1 MSDRKPEAIY
11 PLSPAQQGIL
21 LYLVLAERS
30 DAYFEQIS
38 CEIEGDLEPERLR
51 QAWQAVVDRHPALR
65 TFFLW
70 ERRERPLQVV
80 TREMEIPFVV
90 EDWSA
95 LDEAAQEAAFAALL
109 SRDKERGFDLARPPL
124 LRFFVARLGERRH
137 RFLWS
142 FSHLLIDGWSLSRV
156 MGEAFDNHEKLGR
169 GEMLD
174 KTPSPPYSRYI
185 DWIEKQ
191 DKSQAEAFW
200 KESLAGIDG
209 ATPLPIDRQPG
220 AAMGS
225 RAARFGTTRYRQAM
239 VPAELGSRID
249 EMARARQLPPNLVWQ
264 AAWGLLLQLY
274 SGEDAVVYGSVVSGR
289 PPRLQGV
296 EQIVGLFIN
305 ALPVAWRGRPEESVG
320 AALAALN
327 RQMVEQREFE
337 YCQLEEIQRWLG
349 LAHDQA
355 LFDTLLIYENY
366 PRQGREAAL
375 KLKMGNVVEV
385 TNHALVAYVLPHDG
399 GAVVRLV
406 YDTGRFADADV
417 ERMLASYVGLLEQIA
432 ARPERPLSSF
442 ELLGEEEKAQM
453 LALGRG
459 EKRDWSRRPL
469 PALVAESAAE
479 QGERLA
485 VSQVGSPHRLTYG
498 ELDSQAESLARHL
511 AGRGVK
517 RGDKVV
523 VALERSP
530 ALIVALLAVGKTGAA
545 YLPVDPAYPAERI
558 HFLLEDSGARL
569 AVTQERLAGKFTSEI
584 DLVLVDAW
592 LADPRVA
599 LFAGAA
605 ATPDGS
611 EPSGPELGDV
621 AYVIYTS
628 GSTGKPKGVEV
639 EHAQLSHYAQDARIA
654 YGIEAGQRLLQFASI
669 GFDTSAEEIWPA
681 LLAGAT
687 LVLRSEAMIGSPRF
701 FLEELGRQEIG
712 LLNLPTA
719 YWHELC
725 TELEDGGALPESL
738 HGVIIGGEAAIRQ
751 RLASWLDKGG
761 RRVKLYNTYGPTET
775 TIVATRAALEGW
787 PADEAEVPIGKPIA
801 NSRAYVVSRRGRLQP
816 PGLPGE
822 LWIAGAGVARGYL
835 GRPEATAAVFG
846 EDPFQPGD
854 RLYKTGDLVLMR
866 EDGSLYF
873 RGRIDQQVKIRGY
886 RVEPGEI
893 EAVLLRHPLVKDV
906 VVVPS
911 RHGGDLRLV
920 AYLVAADTG
929 VEPPLA
935 ALRTL
940 LTAELPEYMVPA
952 AFVFL
957 PILPKTPSGKIDRRA
972 LPAPEKAAARIERE
986 FRAPQTPVEELLAS
1000 IWSELLNQS
1009 EISRDDDFFQ
1019 LGGHSLVVG
1028 RLTSRLRKS
1037 LKVELP
1043 LVTVFEHPRLEA
1055 LAAKVQEL
1063 LQKAESG
1070 GEQDEVELELPPI
1083 EKAPR
1088 DGHLPLSYPQERV
1101 WLIHQIHPDTIAYN
1115 FQATMWFVGNLQPEI
1130 LAKALTEI
1138 VRRHEIFQTRFPA
1151 IDGRA
1156 AMVIE
1161 KPWTVE
1167 LPVTDLRHLGE
1178 EGALKRA
1185 EELLAEETA
1194 KPFDITQLPLMRWK
1208 LLRLADERW
1217 TLIQVEH
1224 HFIHDG
1230 WSLSILMREM
1240 TTLYRAYA
1248 AGQPSPLPELDI
1260 QYADF
1265 AAWQRHHISGA
1276 RVGGLVDWWRKKLEG
1291 MPTVLELPFDHPRP
1305 AHAAMLGESEY
1316 FVLPDEL
1323 YADLRRFGKDNG
1335 FTLYMTMLAAF
1346 CAMVSR
1352 YTGQDD
1358 FGIGAGVANRRQQAQ
1373 MNLIGMIVN
1382 SVVLRC
1388 DLRGNPTFAELVR
1401 RIRLASIEAYEHQDM
1416 PFEQLVNELRPER
1429 QVGRNPLFQAM
1440 FSFHDAAMP
1449 RLDFGPGL
1457 VANGLVRSNRSAK
1470 LDMNV
1475 IVAPQAE
1482 QQVGQDAGG
1491 RKQQA
1496 PVIWEYNREL
1506 FDRDTIQRM
1515 IGHYLTI
1522 AADAIKNP
1530 DKRISELAIFE
1541 PDQQA
1546 VLMELARTPSGSPRG
1561 AGLAALFERQAAAS
1575 PDSVAVEH
1583 NDSVLSYAQLDQ
1595 RSSRLAGLLRRRGV
1609 LPGGLVGLCVP
1620 RGLDMVVG
1628 MLGILKA
1635 GGAYVPL
1642 DPSYPAERLALMMS
1656 DTAMPLVVATRELL
1670 GQLPEGTPGLAL
1682 DAEAE
1687 TIAGL
1692 PADPLGLP
1700 VDDDFPAYVI
1710 FTSGSTGKPK
1720 GVVIPQRAVK
1730 RLVIGADFYQAGPDD
1745 RFGQVANASFDA
1757 VTFEIWA
1764 PLLHGGRVVVL
1775 DKEQWLSPAGLDAAA
1790 AEKGITAMFLTAAY
1804 FQQVVETQPSF
1815 APRLRRL
1822 LFGGERCEPE
1832 AARKA
1837 LAAGAKGL
1845 MNGYGPT
1852 ECTTFAVCHKL
1863 DSLPEDAG
1871 SVSIGRPI
1879 AGTEAYILDSH
1890 GQLVPLGAHGELCLG
1905 GEGLADGYHGRP
1917 ALTAEKFVPH
1927 PFAKEPGARLYR
1939 TGDLAR
1945 WLPDGTI
1952 DYLGRID
1959 HQVKLRGFRIEL
1971 GEIEN
1976 VLARLPGVA
1985 GSVALVR
1992 EDRPGDRRLVAY
2004 AVPAPGVELS
2014 ASALQEE
2021 LQRRLPNFM
2030 VPSAIVLLAEL
2041 PLNANA
2047 KIDRKALPAPESA
2060 SIASGDAL
2068 PETATEKALAEIFC
2082 EVLGIS
2088 SVGAGEDFFALG
2100 GHSLL
2105 ATQLVSRIQ
2114 AGFGLRLGLAQ
2125 VFEEPNVRGLAGLIE
2140 RSGGGRDGAG
2150 GRGQGA
2156 IVARD
2161 AEDLVAQAAELDDA
2175 GLDALLRS
2183 LQEE

>member
-51 QAWQAVVDRHPALR
+51 RAWQAVVDRHPALR

-80 TREMEIPFVV
+80 TRELEIPFTI
-90 EDWSA
+90 EDWSGR
-95 LDEAAQEAAFAALL
+95 DEASQEAEFASLL
-109 SRDKERGFDLARPPL
+109 ARDKERGFDLARPPL

-169 GEMLD
+169 GEALD
-174 KTPSPPYSRYI
+174 QTPSPPYSRYI

-191 DKSQAEAFW
+191 EKSQAEAFW

-239 VPAELGSRID
+239 VPAELGARID

-264 AAWGLLLQLY
+264 AAWGLLIQLY

-305 ALPVAWRGRPEESVG
+305 ALPVAWRGRPEETLG
-320 AALAALN
+320 EALSALN

-385 TNHALVAYVLPHDG
+385 TNHALVAYVLPHEG

-417 ERMLASYVGLLEQIA
+417 ERMLVSYVGLLEQIA
-432 ARPERPLSSF
+432 AGPERRLESF
-442 ELLGEEEKAQM
+442 ELLGEEERAQM
-453 LALGRG
+453 IALGRG
-459 EKRDWSRRPL
+459 ETRDWTRQPL
-469 PALVAESAAE
+469 PALVAASAAE
-479 QGERLA
+479 HAERLA
-485 VSQVGSPHRLTYG
+485 ISQVGSPLELTYG
-498 ELDSQAESLARHL
+498 ELNSQAESLARHL
-511 AGRGVK
+511 AAGGVE

-530 ALIVALLAVGKTGAA
+530 ALVVALLAVGKSGAA
-545 YLPVDPAYPAERI
+545 YVPVDPAYPEERI
-558 HFLLEDSGARL
+558 HFLLADSGARL
-569 AVTQERLAGKFTSEI
+569 AITQERLKGKFSSAVELI
-584 DLVLVDAW
+584 LLDAW
-592 LADPRVA
+592 LADPRA
-599 LFAGAA
+599 EIFADGGRA
-605 ATPDGS
+605 PDG
-611 EPSGPELGDV
+611 PQLGDV

-654 YGIEAGQRLLQFASI
+654 YGIEPGQRLLQFASI

-687 LVLRSEAMIGSPRF
+687 LVLRSEEMIGSPRF
-701 FLEELGRQEIG
+701 FLEELGRQRID

-725 TELEDGGALPESL
+725 AELEDGGALPESL
-738 HGVIIGGEAAIRQ
+738 NGVIIGGEAAIRQ
-751 RLASWLDKGG
+751 RLEAWLDKAG
-761 RRVKLYNTYGPTET
+761 RRVQLFNTYGPTET
-775 TIVATRAALEGW
+775 TIVATRSSLENW
-787 PADEAEVPIGKPIA
+787 SADEAEVPIGRPIA

-835 GRPEATAAVFG
+835 GRPEATAAAFG
-846 EDPFQPGD
+846 EDPFVAGE

-866 EDGSLYF
+866 EDGNLVF

-893 EAVLLRHPLVKDV
+893 EAVLLRHPRIKDV

-911 RHGGDLRLV
+911 RHGADLRLV
-920 AYLVAADTG
+920 AYLVAADAG
-929 VEPPLA
+929 VEPPIA

-957 PILPKTPSGKIDRRA
+957 QVLPKTPSGKIDRRA
-972 LPAPEKAAARIERE
+972 LPAPEKAAARLERE
-986 FRAPQTPVEELLAS
+986 YRAPQTPVEELLAS
-1000 IWSELLNQS
+1000 IWAELLNLS

-1028 RLTSRLRKS
+1028 RMTSRLRKS

-1055 LAAKVQEL
+1055 LASKVQEL
-1063 LQKAESG
+1063 LQQAESG
-1070 GEQDEVELELPPI
+1070 GEQQEVELELPPI
-1083 EKAPR
+1083 ERAPR
-1088 DGHLPLSYPQERV
+1088 DRHLPLSYPQERV

-1115 FQATMWFVGNLQPEI
+1115 FQATMWFSGKLEPEV
-1130 LAKALTEI
+1130 LARVLTEI

-1178 EGALKRA
+1178 EGALLRA

-1194 KPFDITQLPLMRWK
+1194 KPFDITQLPLIRWS

-1224 HFIHDG
+1224 HFVHDG
-1230 WSLSILMREM
+1230 WSLSVLMREM

-1248 AGQPSPLPELDI
+1248 AGEPSPLPELEI

-1265 AAWQRHHISGA
+1265 AAWQRQHISGA

-1305 AHAAMLGESEY
+1305 AHASMLGESEY

-1323 YADLRRFGKDNG
+1323 YAELRRFGKDNG

-1346 CAMVSR
+1346 CAMISR

-1358 FGIGAGVANRRQQAQ
+1358 FGIGGGVANRRQQAQ

-1401 RIRLASIEAYEHQDM
+1401 RIRLVAIEAYEHQDM
-1416 PFEQLVNELRPER
+1416 PFEQLVSELRPER

-1457 VANGLVRSNRSAK
+1457 TANGLVRSNRSAK
-1470 LDMNV
+1470 LDLNV

-1482 QQVGQDAGG
+1482 QMVGQAGASG
-1491 RKQQA
+1491 RPMQA

-1506 FDRDTIQRM
+1506 FDRDTIVRM
-1515 IGHYLTI
+1515 IGHYLAI
-1522 AADAIKNP
+1522 AQDAIRNP
-1530 DKRISELAIFE
+1530 DKRLSELAMIGGE
-1541 PDQQA
+1541 ELEQLQA
-1546 VLMELARTPSGSPRG
+1546 WGMAPAGSPRG
-1561 AGLAALFERQAAAS
+1561 PSIAALFARIAADHAAATALVYG
-1575 PDSVAVEH
+1575 DR
-1583 NDSVLSYAQLDQ
+1583 VLSYAELDQ
-1595 RSSRLAGLLRRRGV
+1595 VTSRLAGALQARGV
-1609 LPGGLVGLCVP
+1609 RPGDLVGLAVE
-1620 RGLDMVVG
+1620 RGADLVIG

-1635 GGAYVPL
+1635 GAAYVPL
-1642 DPSYPAERLALMMS
+1642 DPSYPVDRLELMMEDS
-1656 DTAMPLVVATRELL
+1656 AMSLLVAHRHLAD
-1670 GQLPEGTPGLAL
+1670 QLPAGTPRL
-1682 DAEAE
+1682 
-1687 TIAGL
+1687 I
-1692 PADPLGLP
+1692 LG
-1700 VDDDFPAYVI
+1700 DDDQDGFQTFRPPAIDDAFPAYVI
-1710 FTSGSTGKPK
+1710 YTSGSTGKPK
-1720 GVVIPQRAVK
+1720 GVLVPQRAIS
-1730 RLVIGADFYQAGPDD
+1730 RLVLGTNYL
-1745 RFGQVANASFDA
+1745 QVAPGDRVGQASNSSFDA
-1757 VTFEIWA
+1757 ATFEIWG
-1764 PLLHGGRVVVL
+1764 PLLNGGCIVGI
-1775 DKEQWLSPAGLDAAA
+1775 DKETLLSPPALAEAATRQGIDALFVT
-1790 AEKGITAMFLTAAY
+1790 TALFHQLAL
-1804 FQQVVETQPSF
+1804 QQPDLL
-1815 APRLRRL
+1815 PRFRGL
-1822 LFGGERCEPE
+1822 LFGGERCDPALVRE
-1832 AARKA
+1832 AFDHGAR
-1837 LAAGAKGL
+1837 GL
-1845 MNGYGPT
+1845 SHVYGPT
-1852 ECTTFAVCHKL
+1852 EVTTFATYFPLRDTPGDVV
-1863 DSLPEDAG
+1863 P
-1871 SVSIGRPI
+1871 IGRPI
-1879 AGTEAYILDSH
+1879 AGTEAWVTDAEGRLSPP
-1890 GQLVPLGAHGELCLG
+1890 GVPGELRLGGLGLAHGYL
-1905 GEGLADGYHGRP
+1905 GRP
-1917 ALTAEKFVPH
+1917 ALTAEKFVPN
-1927 PFAKEPGARLYR
+1927 PFSGEPGSRLYR
-1939 TGDLAR
+1939 TGDLVR
-1945 WLPDGTI
+1945 WSGAGEI
-1952 DYLGRID
+1952 EFLGRID
-1959 HQVKLRGFRIEL
+1959 FQIKLRGFRIEL
-1971 GEIEN
+1971 GEIEAALASHEAVGAAV
-1976 VLARLPGVA
+1976 VLL
-1985 GSVALVR
+1985 R
-1992 EDRPGDRRLVAY
+1992 EDRPGDKRLVGYVSPLA
-2004 AVPAPGVELS
+2004 GQELA
-2014 ASALQEE
+2014 ASE
-2021 LQRRLPNFM
+2021 LQQLLRGRLPDFM
-2030 VPSAIVLLAEL
+2030 VPSALVVLERM
-2041 PLNANA
+2041 PLNANG
-2047 KIDRKALPAPESA
+2047 KIDRKALPAPEQRTDEVSQA
-2060 SIASGDAL
+2060 A
-2068 PETATEKALAEIFC
+2068 ETETEKAIAEIWC
-2082 EVLGIS
+2082 DVLGVS
-2088 SVGAGEDFFALG
+2088 SVDMTEDFFALG

-2105 ATQLVSRIQ
+2105 ATQLVSRIH
-2114 AGFGLRLGLAQ
+2114 ARFGLRLGLVQIFA
-2125 VFEEPNVRGLAGLIE
+2125 EPTVRGLAALVDRTTEG
-2140 RSGGGRDGAG
+2140 SGGESPSA
-2150 GRGQGA
+2150 
-2156 IVARD
+2156 ARD
-2161 AEDLVAQAAELDDA
+2161 TEPIAALGTEGIVAQAAELDDA
-2175 GLDALLRS
+2175 ALDALLRS